1 MKQSIL
7 IVIGSL
13 CVALGT
19 TLIAI
24 PSQLADGGVIGI
36 SLLLYYAFELSPG
49 IVIFITFVALIGV
62 SVKYLPRHMVYKS
75 LINVPLL
82 SLFIYLTEDLGQ
94 PIGDPLVA
102 AIFAGVIVGSG
113 FGLII
118 QAGSSIGGTSI
129 IGLMFNQRFGWDVV
143 LVTFVL
149 DILIVLAGVFIIGPL
164 YMMYTAIALF
174 IGKLASDYVLSG
186 FDAKK
191 AVNVISLKSI
201 EISKRI
207 TKDMGS
213 SATVFEGF
221 GGYSE
226 EEKKAVYV
234 VVRSPRILY
243 LKRLIREIDPDA
255 FVVVHNV
262 KDVSGGTFFAAP
274 SMDDV
279 IEVENE
285 VHH

>member
-1 MKQSIL
+1 MKQTLL

-19 TLIAI
+19 TMLAI
-24 PSQLADGGVIGI
+24 PNELADGGIIGI
-36 SLLLYYAFELSPG
+36 SLLLHYAFGFSPG
-49 IVIFITFVALIGV
+49 IVLFISYVVLIGV
-62 SVKYLPRHMVYKS
+62 SIKHLPRHMVYKS

-82 SLFIYLTEDLGQ
+82 SLFIFFTEKLGQ

-102 AIFAGVIVGSG
+102 AIFAGVVVGSG

-129 IGLMFNQRFGWDVV
+129 IGLMFNQKFGWDVV
-143 LVTFVL
+143 LVTFVF
-149 DILIVLAGVFIIGPL
+149 DIVIVLAGVFVIGPL
-164 YMMYTAIALF
+164 YMLYTVIALF
-174 IGKLASDYVLSG
+174 VGKVASDYVLSG

-191 AVNVISLKSI
+191 AVNIVSLKSI
-201 EISKRI
+201 DISKRI

-213 SATVFEGF
+213 SATVYEGF
-221 GGYSE
+221 GGYSGE
-226 EEKKAVYV
+226 GKKTVYV

-255 FVVVHNV
+255 FIVVHNV
-262 KDVSGGTFFAAP
+262 KDVSGGTFFAT
-274 SMDDV
+274 STTGDT
-279 IEVENE
+279 IETENE
-285 VHH
+285 IM